1 MKKNRFGPIW
11 SAGIL
16 LIFVSLACSSIQ
28 AVPPTA
34 TALPTSISTSL
45 PEATAS
51 PMSTLLPIETPDV
64 VATQQAS
71 DLQTRIQG
79 YVQNGYLT
87 SNQGNFFN
95 LQDATFDLAKMNYFN
110 FQDSGYEDKTKNFAA
125 WAHIKLSSA
134 SAVNYPEYSGC
145 GFGFRL
151 TDNGDTYTAMVVKD
165 RVLVTSCRNHSCNE
179 VGKTRGSGRLSYEGD
194 FEADVELIVNDTNVN
209 FLVEGKPIGE
219 YTLSSDYLTDPG
231 YFTYTQIS
239 GTNKDYG
246 TRCEFSN
253 AGLWIPQP

>member
-1 MKKNRFGPIW
+1 V
-11 SAGIL
+11 L
-16 LIFVSLACSSIQ
+16 
-28 AVPPTA
+28 PTA
-34 TALPTSISTSL
+34 T
-45 PEATAS
+45 
-51 PMSTLLPIETPDV
+51 LLPAETPDV
-64 VATQQAS
+64 AATQQAS

-95 LQDATFDLAKMNYFN
+95 LKDATFDLAKMNYFN

-125 WAHIKLSSA
+125 WAHVKLSSA
-134 SAVNYPEYSGC
+134 SAVNYPQYSGC
-145 GFGFRL
+145 GFTFRFN
-151 TDNGDTYTAMVVKD
+151 DKGDSYSAMVVKD
-165 RVLVTSCRNHSCNE
+165 RVLVASCRNRSCSE

-194 FEADVELIVNDTNVN
+194 FEANVEVIVNESDVH
-209 FLVEGKPIGE
+209 FLVEGQPIGE
-219 YTLSSDYLTDPG
+219 YTISSDYLTDPG
-231 YFTYTQIS
+231 YVAYGMIS

>member
-1 MKKNRFGPIW
+1 MKKNRFGPIGLA
-11 SAGIL
+11 SVV
-16 LIFVSLACSSIQ
+16 LIFASLACNALQ
-28 AVPPTA
+28 ASTSTA
-34 TALPTSISTSL
+34 IPMNTSTSL
-45 PEATAS
+45 PTATAS
-51 PMSTLLPIETPDV
+51 PMTILLPTETPDV
-64 VATQQAS
+64 SATQQAS

-79 YVQNGYLT
+79 YVKNGYLT
-87 SNQGNFFN
+87 SNQGNFSN

-110 FQDSGYEDKTKNFAA
+110 FQDAGYEDQTKNFAA
-125 WAHIKLSSA
+125 WAHVKLSSA

-145 GFGFRL
+145 GFWFRL
-151 TDNGDTYTAMVVKD
+151 NDNGDGYAAMVAKD
-165 RVLVTSCRNHSCNE
+165 RVIVASCRNSSCRE
-179 VGKTRGSGRLSYEGD
+179 VGKTRGSGRLDYEGD
-194 FEADVELIVNDTNVN
+194 FEANVELIVNDTDVH

-231 YFTYTQIS
+231 YFAYTQIS